1 MCDLRPHKALYN
13 KSKFANEIVAQGARV
28 WEPDFS
34 SFFAPKTERR
44 PAGRGSVQCGSLW
57 PGEVHSAQTQ
67 AGAHTARPWERSVL
81 LTYYHRLL
89 PSLCLVPLHGK
100 VDSKPS
106 PRFRPNWPRRRARAR
121 ATPLGGSLERRR
133 GARPMQAPPARP
145 GCAPAPLELGPHGH
159 TPRAGHPGWASSAAA
174 RARAIARPRPP
185 PRPTDAGAA
194 AEAPAPRVAA
204 ACLASCTRPR
214 RCPARP

>member
-1 MCDLRPHKALYN
+1 M
-13 KSKFANEIVAQGARV
+13 QGSGN
-28 WEPDFS
+28 PTGLS
-34 SFFAPKTERR
+34 SFFVRTERR
-44 PAGRGSVQCGSLW
+44 PGQRWVRSGAPVSGSLW
-57 PGEVHSAQTQ
+57 PGEVYSTQTQ

-81 LTYYHRLL
+81 LL
-89 PSLCLVPLHGK
+89 PSTSPFTMFSSFTHK
-100 VDSKPS
+100 VVQSPS

-159 TPRAGHPGWASSAAA
+159 TPQAGHPGWASSAAA
-174 RARAIARPRPP
+174 PARASAQPRPP

>member
-1 MCDLRPHKALYN
+1 M
-13 KSKFANEIVAQGARV
+13 AQGARV

-34 SFFAPKTERR
+34 SFFATDATPR
-44 PAGRGSVQCGSLW
+44 PAVGPFSVDLCGRERCILRRLKQGRTRRARGSDRCC
-57 PGEVHSAQTQ
+57 
-67 AGAHTARPWERSVL
+67 
-81 LTYYHRLL
+81 YYHRLL
-89 PSLCLVPLHGK
+89 PSLCLVPLHIK
-100 VDSKPS
+100 SIQSPS

-174 RARAIARPRPP
+174 RARASARPRPP

>member
-1 MCDLRPHKALYN
+1 M
-13 KSKFANEIVAQGARV
+13 QGQGSV
-28 WEPDFS
+28 WEPDF
-34 SFFAPKTERR
+34 FLQFLRTGNDAPARVWVRSVDICGRERCILR
-44 PAGRGSVQCGSLW
+44 RLKQGRTRRARGSDRCC
-57 PGEVHSAQTQ
+57 
-67 AGAHTARPWERSVL
+67 
-81 LTYYHRLL
+81 YYHRLL
-89 PSLCLVPLHGK
+89 HFSLTPFIVPLHIK
-100 VDSKPS
+100 SIQSPS

>member
-1 MCDLRPHKALYN
+1 MQGSGNPTFFQFLR
-13 KSKFANEIVAQGARV
+13 
-28 WEPDFS
+28 
-34 SFFAPKTERR
+34 TERR
-44 PAGRGSVQCGSLW
+44 PAPGRGSVQLGSLW

-81 LTYYHRLL
+81 LL
-89 PSLCLVPLHGK
+89 PSTSPSPLIVPFHINK

-174 RARAIARPRPP
+174 RARASARPRPP

>member
-1 MCDLRPHKALYN
+1 MAYGVRASKAKKYI
-13 KSKFANEIVAQGARV
+13 IVAQGARV

-34 SFFAPKTERR
+34 SFFAPNDA

-67 AGAHTARPWERSVL
+67 AGAHTARPRERSVL
-81 LTYYHRLL
+81 LLPSTSALL
-89 PSLCLVPLHGK
+89 PHPFYSSFIHRKSIQSPC
-100 VDSKPS
+100 

-174 RARAIARPRPP
+174 SARASARPRPP
-185 PRPTDAGAA
+185 PRPIDAGAA
-194 AEAPAPRVAA
+194 AEARAPRVAA

>member
-1 MCDLRPHKALYN
+1 MQNVKCK
-13 KSKFANEIVAQGARV
+13 IVAQGARI
-28 WEPDFS
+28 WEPDFFSVS
-34 SFFAPKTERR
+34 SPPERR
-44 PAGRGSVQCGSLW
+44 TGPRVGPFSGSLW
-57 PGEVHSAQTQ
+57 PGEMHSAKTQ
-67 AGAHTARPWERSVL
+67 AGAHTARPRERSVL
-81 LTYYHRLL
+81 LLPSTSALL
-89 PSLCLVPLHGK
+89 PHPFYSSFTHK
-100 VDSKPS
+100 VIQSRS
-106 PRFRPNWPRRRARAR
+106 PRFGPNWPRRRARAR

-174 RARAIARPRPP
+174 RARASARPRPP